1 MIKSASRSSITNDQK
16 YRSMLADAVPSSEYL
31 ISSTVL
37 DTNTP
42 SVTFD
47 VSSFAGVY
55 KHLQIVIAART
66 DRALHVDSAMI
77 QFNGD
82 TGGNYRAHYL
92 LGTGSAV
99 ASGDDGSGVVR
110 VYAARV
116 TGATAG
122 TSVFGTGICDILD
135 PYSSTKNTTTRALA
149 GYTSGSGSEVYLFS
163 GLWMNTAAIN
173 SIRIFPNIGS
183 NFVAG
188 SRFSLYG
195 VTA

>member
-16 YRSMLADAVPSSEYL
+16 YRSMLAGTVPSSEYL
-31 ISSTVL
+31 ISTTVL
-37 DTNTP
+37 EANTP
-42 SVTFD
+42 SITFD
-47 VSSFAGVY
+47 VSSFNGIY
-55 KHLQIVIAART
+55 KHLQLVIAART
-66 DRALHVDSAMI
+66 DRPLHVDSAMI

-92 LGTGSAV
+92 LANGSV
-99 ASGDDGSGVVR
+99 VSSGEDGSGIVR
-110 VYAARV
+110 VYAARL

-122 TSVFGTGICDILD
+122 TSIFGAGICDILD

-163 GLWMNTAAIN
+163 GLWANTAAIN
-173 SIRIFPNIGS
+173 TIRIFPNIGS

-195 VTA
+195 VV

>member
-16 YRSMLADAVPSSEYL
+16 YRSMLAGTVPSSEYL
-31 ISSTVL
+31 ITSTLL
-37 DTNTP
+37 DANTP
-42 SVTFD
+42 SLTFD

-77 QFNGD
+77 QFNAD
-82 TGGNYRAHYL
+82 TGTNYRAHYL
-92 LGTGSAV
+92 IGNGTTVISA
-99 ASGDDGSGVVR
+99 ADAQGDR
-110 VYAARV
+110 IYAARIS
-116 TGATAG
+116 GNNAG